1 MNCDVRGPHVLLGTL
16 LAMEGQGTL
25 CISQLTSES
34 ASHGLGHGRFV
45 FERLG
50 GGRRCMQAEVSDMEG
65 HGCDCRPAD
74 SEVEE
79 RVMRGK

>member
-1 MNCDVRGPHVLLGTL
+1 MLGTL
-16 LAMEGQGTL
+16 LAMEGQGTTSTL

-34 ASHGLGHGRFV
+34 ASHGLGGHGRFV

-65 HGCDCRPAD
+65 HGCDCRLAD

-79 RVMRGK
+79 RVTRGK